1 MFRLKKLNAA
11 MMAVAASTTAF
22 AATEIEEVIVT
33 ATKRA
38 SSAQETAV
46 TVNVVDETMMDDADI
61 GNFDDYVRHLP
72 NVSSASVGP
81 GRATVYIRGMAVQPI
96 TVLLS
101 GAQGTTPN
109 VALYLDEQPVTAPG
123 RNLDVYATDIQRIE
137 VLPGP
142 QGTLFGASSQAG
154 TIRLITNKP
163 QVDAFT
169 HGADLTVSNTRDGD
183 ISHGIEAYINIP
195 VNEQMAGRGAF

>member
-61 GNFDDYVRHLP
+61 GNFDDYVRH
-72 NVSSASVGP
+72 
-81 GRATVYIRGMAVQPI
+81 
-96 TVLLS
+96 
-101 GAQGTTPN
+101 
-109 VALYLDEQPVTAPG
+109 
-123 RNLDVYATDIQRIE
+123 
-137 VLPGP
+137 
-142 QGTLFGASSQAG
+142 
-154 TIRLITNKP
+154 
-163 QVDAFT
+163 
-169 HGADLTVSNTRDGD
+169 
-183 ISHGIEAYINIP
+183 
-195 VNEQMAGRGAF
+195 

>member
-38 SSAQETAV
+38 SSAQEIPV
-46 TVNVVDETMMDDADI
+46 TVNVLDETTMDDVAI

-96 TVLLS
+96 AVLLS

-109 VALYLDEQPVTAPG
+109 VALYLDDQPVTAPG
-123 RNLDVYATDIQRIE
+123 Q
-137 VLPGP
+137 
-142 QGTLFGASSQAG
+142 SSNDAG
-154 TIRLITNKP
+154 LRVRL
-163 QVDAFT
+163 Q
-169 HGADLTVSNTRDGD
+169 
-183 ISHGIEAYINIP
+183 
-195 VNEQMAGRGAF
+195 